1 MTVKRQL
8 TLLISLIICL
18 PVFTA
23 LIIYG
28 YYCNSSKRLLLSSYR
43 RSPEKADVSLTSDD
57 LNSIKKSILS
67 LSPKVEAALI
77 VKDRII
83 ESTIADFP
91 QPGTTLQEGDLWK
104 IIKQTGEK
112 FYYLLTETPLGSD
125 RKHLVLLVSRISKKK
140 NQTNMFYSLLDCVL
154 IFVIICAVATCCISR
169 TITSSLSHLVKQTEK
184 IAKGDLTP
192 QEQRTP
198 AKSRNEFTD
207 LTEHID
213 SMRAALLDA
222 KRKQQRFIMGITHDL
237 RTPIS
242 VIKGYTEALYDGVIT
257 SEEETKKSL
266 EIINTKTSQLEE
278 MITSLIN
285 YCTFFRDNF
294 RRQITPHCIKKQLE
308 AFAKSAET
316 TGRIFHR
323 KISCNINLLEST
335 DIPVNEQLLARALE
349 NLFGNA
355 LRYTE
360 DDGEITITADESD
373 ECITITFSDTGC
385 GIAEKDISHLFDLFY
400 RGTNSRREQGLGIGL
415 SVVKDIVDLHGWNIA
430 IRSELGKGS
439 DFIIRIPKRTNRT
452 DGEPT

>member
-104 IIKQTGEK
+104 IIKQTGEE
-112 FYYLLTETPLGSD
+112 FYYLTETPLGSD

-266 EIINTKTSQLEE
+266 EIINVKTSQLEE

-308 AFAKSAET
+308 TFAKSAET

-373 ECITITFSDTGC
+373 EYITITFSDTGC

-415 SVVKDIVDLHGWNIA
+415 SVVKDIVDLHGWSID

-439 DFIIRIPKRTNRT
+439 DFIIRIPKSTNRT

>member
-28 YYCNSSKRLLLSSYR
+28 YYCNSSKRLLLNSYR

-112 FYYLLTETPLGSD
+112 FYYLTETPLGSD

-266 EIINTKTSQLEE
+266 EIINVKTSQLEE

-415 SVVKDIVDLHGWNIA
+415 SVVKDIVDLHGWSID

-439 DFIIRIPKRTNRT
+439 DFIIRIPKNTNRT

>member
-112 FYYLLTETPLGSD
+112 FYYLTETPLGSD

-169 TITSSLSHLVKQTEK
+169 TITYSLSHLVKQTEK

-257 SEEETKKSL
+257 SEKETKKSL
-266 EIINTKTSQLEE
+266 EIINVKTSQLEE

-308 AFAKSAET
+308 TFAKSAET
-316 TGRIFHR
+316 TGYIFHR

-415 SVVKDIVDLHGWNIA
+415 SVVKDIVDLHGWSID

-439 DFIIRIPKRTNRT
+439 DFIIRIPKNTNRT

>member
-28 YYCNSSKRLLLSSYR
+28 YYCNSSKRLLLNSYR

-112 FYYLLTETPLGSD
+112 FYYLTETPLGSD

-266 EIINTKTSQLEE
+266 EIINVKTSQLEE

-308 AFAKSAET
+308 TFAKLAET

-439 DFIIRIPKRTNRT
+439 DFIIRIPKSTNRT

>member
-28 YYCNSSKRLLLSSYR
+28 YYCNSSKRLLLNSYR

-104 IIKQTGEK
+104 IIKQTGEE
-112 FYYLLTETPLGSD
+112 FYYLTETPLGSD

-257 SEEETKKSL
+257 SEKETKKSL
-266 EIINTKTSQLEE
+266 EIINVKTSQLEE

-415 SVVKDIVDLHGWNIA
+415 SVVKDIVDLHIA

-439 DFIIRIPKRTNRT
+439 DFIIRIPKSTNRT

>member
-104 IIKQTGEK
+104 IIKQTGEE
-112 FYYLLTETPLGSD
+112 FYYLTETPLGSD

-140 NQTNMFYSLLDCVL
+140 NQTNMFYSLLDCIL

-169 TITSSLSHLVKQTEK
+169 TITYSLSHLVKQTEK

-266 EIINTKTSQLEE
+266 EIINVKTSQLEE

-308 AFAKSAET
+308 TFAKSAET
-316 TGRIFHR
+316 TGYIFHR

-439 DFIIRIPKRTNRT
+439 DFIIRIPKNTNRT

>member
-104 IIKQTGEK
+104 IIKQTGEE
-112 FYYLLTETPLGSD
+112 FYYLTETPLGSD

-169 TITSSLSHLVKQTEK
+169 TITYSLSHLVKQTEK

-266 EIINTKTSQLEE
+266 EIINVKTSQLEE

-308 AFAKSAET
+308 TFAKSAET
-316 TGRIFHR
+316 TGYIFHR

-439 DFIIRIPKRTNRT
+439 DFIIRIPKSTNRT

>member
-43 RSPEKADVSLTSDD
+43 RSPEKTDVSLTSDD

-104 IIKQTGEK
+104 IIKQTGEE
-112 FYYLLTETPLGSD
+112 FYYLTETPLGSD

-266 EIINTKTSQLEE
+266 EIINVKTSQLEE

-308 AFAKSAET
+308 TFAKLAET

-415 SVVKDIVDLHGWNIA
+415 SVVKDIVDLHGWSID

-439 DFIIRIPKRTNRT
+439 DFIIRIPKNTNRT

>member
-104 IIKQTGEK
+104 IIKQTGEE
-112 FYYLLTETPLGSD
+112 FYYLTETPLGSD

-266 EIINTKTSQLEE
+266 EIINVKTSQLEE

-308 AFAKSAET
+308 TFAKSAET

-439 DFIIRIPKRTNRT
+439 DFIIRIPKNTNRT

>member
-104 IIKQTGEK
+104 IIKQTGEE
-112 FYYLLTETPLGSD
+112 FYYLTETPLGSD

-154 IFVIICAVATCCISR
+154 IFAIICAVATCCISR
-169 TITSSLSHLVKQTEK
+169 TITYSLSHLVKQTEK

-266 EIINTKTSQLEE
+266 EIINVKTSQLEE

-308 AFAKSAET
+308 TFAKLAET

-415 SVVKDIVDLHGWNIA
+415 SVVKDIVDLHGWSID

-439 DFIIRIPKRTNRT
+439 DFIIRIPKNTNRT

>member
-104 IIKQTGEK
+104 IIKQTGEE
-112 FYYLLTETPLGSD
+112 FYYLTETPLGSD

-140 NQTNMFYSLLDCVL
+140 NQTNMFYSLLDCIL

-266 EIINTKTSQLEE
+266 EIINVKTSQLEE

-373 ECITITFSDTGC
+373 EYITITFSDTGC

-415 SVVKDIVDLHGWNIA
+415 SVVKDIVDLHGWSID

-439 DFIIRIPKRTNRT
+439 DFIIRIPKNTNRT

>member
-104 IIKQTGEK
+104 IIKQTGEE
-112 FYYLLTETPLGSD
+112 FYYLTETPLGSD

-140 NQTNMFYSLLDCVL
+140 NQTNMFYSLLDCIL

-169 TITSSLSHLVKQTEK
+169 TITYSLSHLVKQTEK

-266 EIINTKTSQLEE
+266 EIINVKTSQLEE

-308 AFAKSAET
+308 TFAKSAET
-316 TGRIFHR
+316 TGYIFHR

-373 ECITITFSDTGC
+373 EYITITFSDTGC

-415 SVVKDIVDLHGWNIA
+415 SVVKDIVDLHGWSID

-439 DFIIRIPKRTNRT
+439 DFIIRIPKSTNRT

>member
-28 YYCNSSKRLLLSSYR
+28 YYCNSSKRLLLNSYR

-104 IIKQTGEK
+104 IIKQTGEE
-112 FYYLLTETPLGSD
+112 FYYLTETPLGSD

-266 EIINTKTSQLEE
+266 EIINVKTSQLEE

-308 AFAKSAET
+308 TFAKLAET

-439 DFIIRIPKRTNRT
+439 DFIIRIPKNTNRT

>member
-104 IIKQTGEK
+104 IIKQTGEE
-112 FYYLLTETPLGSD
+112 FYYLTETPLGSD

-266 EIINTKTSQLEE
+266 EIINVKTSQLEE

-308 AFAKSAET
+308 TFAKSAET
-316 TGRIFHR
+316 TGYIFHR

-373 ECITITFSDTGC
+373 EYITITFSDTGC
-385 GIAEKDISHLFDLFY
+385 GIAEKDISHLFDLCY

-415 SVVKDIVDLHGWNIA
+415 SVVKDIVDLHGWSID

-439 DFIIRIPKRTNRT
+439 DFIIRIPKNTNRT

>member
-104 IIKQTGEK
+104 IIKQTGEE
-112 FYYLLTETPLGSD
+112 FYYLTETPLGSD

-154 IFVIICAVATCCISR
+154 IFAIICAVATCCISR
-169 TITSSLSHLVKQTEK
+169 TITYSLSHLVKQTEK

-266 EIINTKTSQLEE
+266 EIINVKTSQLEE

-308 AFAKSAET
+308 TFAKSAET
-316 TGRIFHR
+316 TGYIFHR

-439 DFIIRIPKRTNRT
+439 DFIIRIPKSTNRT

>member
-104 IIKQTGEK
+104 IIKQTGEE
-112 FYYLLTETPLGSD
+112 FYYLTETPLGSD

-257 SEEETKKSL
+257 SEKETKKSL
-266 EIINTKTSQLEE
+266 EIINVKTSQLEE

-308 AFAKSAET
+308 TFAKLAET

-415 SVVKDIVDLHGWNIA
+415 SVVKDIVDLHGWSID

-439 DFIIRIPKRTNRT
+439 DFIIRIPKSTNRT

>member
-104 IIKQTGEK
+104 IIKQTGEE
-112 FYYLLTETPLGSD
+112 FYYLTETPLGSD

-257 SEEETKKSL
+257 SEKETKKSL
-266 EIINTKTSQLEE
+266 EIINVKTSQLEE

-308 AFAKSAET
+308 TFAKLAET

-439 DFIIRIPKRTNRT
+439 DFIIRIPKSTNRT

>member
-28 YYCNSSKRLLLSSYR
+28 YYCNSSKRLLLNSYR

-104 IIKQTGEK
+104 IIKQTGEE
-112 FYYLLTETPLGSD
+112 FYYLTETPLGSD

-266 EIINTKTSQLEE
+266 EIINVKTSQLEE

-308 AFAKSAET
+308 TFAKSAET
-316 TGRIFHR
+316 TGYIFHR

-439 DFIIRIPKRTNRT
+439 DFIIRIPKSTNRT

>member
-104 IIKQTGEK
+104 IIKQTGEE
-112 FYYLLTETPLGSD
+112 FYYLTETPLGSD

-266 EIINTKTSQLEE
+266 EIINVKTSQLEE

-308 AFAKSAET
+308 TFAKSAET
-316 TGRIFHR
+316 TGYIFHR

-439 DFIIRIPKRTNRT
+439 DFIIRIPKNTNRT

>member
-104 IIKQTGEK
+104 IIKQTGEE
-112 FYYLLTETPLGSD
+112 FYYLTETPLGSD

-169 TITSSLSHLVKQTEK
+169 TITYSLSHLVKQTEK

-266 EIINTKTSQLEE
+266 EIINVKTSQLEE

-308 AFAKSAET
+308 TFAKSAET

-415 SVVKDIVDLHGWNIA
+415 SVVKDIVDLHGWSID

-439 DFIIRIPKRTNRT
+439 DFIIRIPKNTNRT

>member
-112 FYYLLTETPLGSD
+112 FYYLTETPLGSD

-140 NQTNMFYSLLDCVL
+140 NQTNMFYSLLDCIL

-169 TITSSLSHLVKQTEK
+169 TITYSLSHLVKQTEK

-266 EIINTKTSQLEE
+266 EIINVKTSQLEE

-373 ECITITFSDTGC
+373 EYITITFSDTGC

-415 SVVKDIVDLHGWNIA
+415 SVVKDIVDLHGWSID

-439 DFIIRIPKRTNRT
+439 DFIIRIPKNTNRT

>member
-28 YYCNSSKRLLLSSYR
+28 YYCNSSKRLLLNSYR

-112 FYYLLTETPLGSD
+112 FYYLTETPLGSD

-266 EIINTKTSQLEE
+266 EIINVKTSQLEE

-439 DFIIRIPKRTNRT
+439 DFIIRIPKSTNRT

>member
-104 IIKQTGEK
+104 IIKQTGEE
-112 FYYLLTETPLGSD
+112 FYYLTETPLGSD

-140 NQTNMFYSLLDCVL
+140 NQTNMFYSLLDCIL

-169 TITSSLSHLVKQTEK
+169 TITYSLSHLVKQTEK

-266 EIINTKTSQLEE
+266 EIINVKTSQLEE

-308 AFAKSAET
+308 TFAKLAET

-373 ECITITFSDTGC
+373 EYITITFSDTGC

-415 SVVKDIVDLHGWNIA
+415 SVVKDIVDLHGWSID

-439 DFIIRIPKRTNRT
+439 DFIIRIPKNTNRT

>member
-104 IIKQTGEK
+104 IIKQTGEE
-112 FYYLLTETPLGSD
+112 FYYLTETPLGSD

-257 SEEETKKSL
+257 SEKETKKSL
-266 EIINTKTSQLEE
+266 EIINVKTSQLEE

-415 SVVKDIVDLHGWNIA
+415 SVVKDIVDLHGWSID

-439 DFIIRIPKRTNRT
+439 DFIIRIPKNTNRT

>member
-104 IIKQTGEK
+104 IIKQTGEE
-112 FYYLLTETPLGSD
+112 FYYLTETPLGSD

-154 IFVIICAVATCCISR
+154 IFAIICAVATCCISR
-169 TITSSLSHLVKQTEK
+169 TITYSLSHLVKQTEK

-266 EIINTKTSQLEE
+266 EIINVKTSQLEE

-308 AFAKSAET
+308 TFAKSAET
-316 TGRIFHR
+316 TGYIFHR

-373 ECITITFSDTGC
+373 EYITITFSDTGC

-415 SVVKDIVDLHGWNIA
+415 SVVKDIVDLHGWSID

-439 DFIIRIPKRTNRT
+439 DFIIRIPKSTNRT

>member
-104 IIKQTGEK
+104 IIKQTGEE
-112 FYYLLTETPLGSD
+112 FYYLTETPLGSD

-169 TITSSLSHLVKQTEK
+169 TITYSLSHLVKQTEK

-266 EIINTKTSQLEE
+266 EIINVKTSQLEE

-373 ECITITFSDTGC
+373 EYITITFSDTGC

-415 SVVKDIVDLHGWNIA
+415 SVVKDIVDLHGWSID

-439 DFIIRIPKRTNRT
+439 DFIIRIPKNTNRT

>member
-28 YYCNSSKRLLLSSYR
+28 YYCNSSKRLLLNSYR

-104 IIKQTGEK
+104 IIKQTGEE
-112 FYYLLTETPLGSD
+112 FYYLTETPLGSD

-266 EIINTKTSQLEE
+266 EIINVKTSQLEE

-308 AFAKSAET
+308 TFAKSAET

-415 SVVKDIVDLHGWNIA
+415 SVVKDIVDLHGWSID

-439 DFIIRIPKRTNRT
+439 DFIIRIPKSTNRT

>member
-104 IIKQTGEK
+104 IIKQTGEE
-112 FYYLLTETPLGSD
+112 FYYLTETPLGSD

-140 NQTNMFYSLLDCVL
+140 NQTNMFYSLLDCIL

-169 TITSSLSHLVKQTEK
+169 TITYSLSHLVKQTEK

-266 EIINTKTSQLEE
+266 EIINVKTSQLEE

-308 AFAKSAET
+308 TFAKSAET
-316 TGRIFHR
+316 TGYIFHR

-360 DDGEITITADESD
+360 DDGKITITADESD
-373 ECITITFSDTGC
+373 EYITITFSDTGC

-415 SVVKDIVDLHGWNIA
+415 SVVKDIVDLHGWSID

-439 DFIIRIPKRTNRT
+439 DFIIRIPKNTNRT

>member
-1 MTVKRQL
+1 
-8 TLLISLIICL
+8 
-18 PVFTA
+18 
-23 LIIYG
+23 
-28 YYCNSSKRLLLSSYR
+28 
-43 RSPEKADVSLTSDD
+43 
-57 LNSIKKSILS
+57 
-67 LSPKVEAALI
+67 
-77 VKDRII
+77 
-83 ESTIADFP
+83 
-91 QPGTTLQEGDLWK
+91 
-104 IIKQTGEK
+104 
-112 FYYLLTETPLGSD
+112 
-125 RKHLVLLVSRISKKK
+125 
-140 NQTNMFYSLLDCVL
+140 MFYSLLDCVL

-355 LRYTE
+355 MRYTE

-439 DFIIRIPKRTNRT
+439 DFIIRIPKSTNRT

>member
-104 IIKQTGEK
+104 IIKQTGEE
-112 FYYLLTETPLGSD
+112 FYYLTETPLGSD

-266 EIINTKTSQLEE
+266 EIINVKTSQLEE

-308 AFAKSAET
+308 TFAKSAET
-316 TGRIFHR
+316 TGYIFHR

-415 SVVKDIVDLHGWNIA
+415 SVVKDIVDLHGWSID

-439 DFIIRIPKRTNRT
+439 DFIIRIPKSTNRT

>member
-104 IIKQTGEK
+104 IIKQTGEE
-112 FYYLLTETPLGSD
+112 FYYLTETPLGSD

-266 EIINTKTSQLEE
+266 EIINVKTSQLEE

-308 AFAKSAET
+308 TFAKSAET
-316 TGRIFHR
+316 TGYIFHR

-360 DDGEITITADESD
+360 DDGEITITADESN
-373 ECITITFSDTGC
+373 EYITITFSDTGC

-415 SVVKDIVDLHGWNIA
+415 SVVKDIVDLHGWSID

-439 DFIIRIPKRTNRT
+439 DFIIRIPKNTNRT

>member
-104 IIKQTGEK
+104 IIKQTGEE
-112 FYYLLTETPLGSD
+112 FYYLTETPLGSD

-154 IFVIICAVATCCISR
+154 IFAIICAVATCCISR
-169 TITSSLSHLVKQTEK
+169 TITYSLSHLVKQTEK

-222 KRKQQRFIMGITHDL
+222 KRKQLRFIMGITHDL

-266 EIINTKTSQLEE
+266 EIINVKTSQLEE

-308 AFAKSAET
+308 TFAKSAET
-316 TGRIFHR
+316 TGYIFHR

-415 SVVKDIVDLHGWNIA
+415 SVVKDIVDLHGWSID

-439 DFIIRIPKRTNRT
+439 DFIIRIPKSTNRT

>member
-28 YYCNSSKRLLLSSYR
+28 YYCNSSKRLLLNSYR

-104 IIKQTGEK
+104 IIKQTGEE
-112 FYYLLTETPLGSD
+112 FYYLTETPLGSD

-169 TITSSLSHLVKQTEK
+169 TITYSLSHLVKQTEK

-266 EIINTKTSQLEE
+266 EIINVKTSQLEE

-308 AFAKSAET
+308 TFAKLAET

-415 SVVKDIVDLHGWNIA
+415 SVVKDIVDLHGWSID

-439 DFIIRIPKRTNRT
+439 DFIIRIPKNTNRT

>member
-104 IIKQTGEK
+104 IIKQTGEE
-112 FYYLLTETPLGSD
+112 FYYLTETPLGSD

-169 TITSSLSHLVKQTEK
+169 TITYSLSHLVKQTEK

-266 EIINTKTSQLEE
+266 EIINVKTSQLEE

-308 AFAKSAET
+308 TFAKLAET

-439 DFIIRIPKRTNRT
+439 DFIIRIPKSTNRT

>member
-28 YYCNSSKRLLLSSYR
+28 YYCNSSKRLLLNSYR

-112 FYYLLTETPLGSD
+112 FYYLTETPLGSD

-154 IFVIICAVATCCISR
+154 IFAIICAVATCCISR
-169 TITSSLSHLVKQTEK
+169 TITYSLSHLVKQTEK

-266 EIINTKTSQLEE
+266 EIINVKTSQLEE

-308 AFAKSAET
+308 TFAKSAET
-316 TGRIFHR
+316 TGYIFHR

-415 SVVKDIVDLHGWNIA
+415 SVVKDIVDLHGWSID

-439 DFIIRIPKRTNRT
+439 DFIIRIPKNTNRT

>member
-104 IIKQTGEK
+104 IIKQTGEE
-112 FYYLLTETPLGSD
+112 FYYLTETPLGSD

-140 NQTNMFYSLLDCVL
+140 NQTNMFYSLLDCIL

-169 TITSSLSHLVKQTEK
+169 TITYSLSYLVKQTEK

-266 EIINTKTSQLEE
+266 EIINVKTSQLEE

-308 AFAKSAET
+308 TFAKSAET
-316 TGRIFHR
+316 TGYIFHR

-415 SVVKDIVDLHGWNIA
+415 SVVKDIVDLHGWSID

-439 DFIIRIPKRTNRT
+439 DFIIRIPKNTNRT

>member
-112 FYYLLTETPLGSD
+112 FYYLTETPLGSD

-154 IFVIICAVATCCISR
+154 IFAIICAVATCCISR
-169 TITSSLSHLVKQTEK
+169 TITYSLSHLVKQTEK

-266 EIINTKTSQLEE
+266 EIINVKTSQLEE

-308 AFAKSAET
+308 TFAKSAET
-316 TGRIFHR
+316 TGYIFHR

-373 ECITITFSDTGC
+373 EYITITFSDTGC

-415 SVVKDIVDLHGWNIA
+415 SVVKDIVDLHGWSID

-439 DFIIRIPKRTNRT
+439 DFIIRIPKSTNRT

>member
-43 RSPEKADVSLTSDD
+43 RSPEKADISLTSDD

-104 IIKQTGEK
+104 IIKQTGEE
-112 FYYLLTETPLGSD
+112 FYYLTETPLGSD

-257 SEEETKKSL
+257 SEKETKKSL
-266 EIINTKTSQLEE
+266 EIINVKTSQLEE

-308 AFAKSAET
+308 TFAKLAET

-415 SVVKDIVDLHGWNIA
+415 SVVKDIVDLHGWSID

-439 DFIIRIPKRTNRT
+439 DFIIRIPKNTNRT

>member
-104 IIKQTGEK
+104 IIKQTGEE
-112 FYYLLTETPLGSD
+112 FYYLTETPLGSD

-140 NQTNMFYSLLDCVL
+140 NQTNMFYSLLDCIL

-308 AFAKSAET
+308 TFAKSAET
-316 TGRIFHR
+316 TGYIFHR

-439 DFIIRIPKRTNRT
+439 DFIIRIPKSTNRT